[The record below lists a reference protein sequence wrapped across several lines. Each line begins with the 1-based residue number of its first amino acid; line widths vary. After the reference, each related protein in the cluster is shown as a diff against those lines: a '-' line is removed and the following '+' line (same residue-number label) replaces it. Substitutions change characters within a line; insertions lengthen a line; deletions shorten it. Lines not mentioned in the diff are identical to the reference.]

1 MVAMRSALFALLLT
15 CAALPRAGAA
25 VVGQAKNRPV
35 SKVITLLK
43 DMVTQLEKEA
53 EEDEETYEKF
63 GCWCTTNDKEKTK
76 SIADGEDRISS
87 LNSAIAELTADSMQ
101 LNTEI
106 KNLNTEVEKNQKALA
121 TATALRKNQL
131 DEFNQDEKDMLLSI
145 NSLKSATN
153 VMAKQNNPQ
162 LLQVPKADRLRA
174 VAAVQ
179 SQLSKHADLLKGII
193 TPKQRNLLES
203 FIEQPDGFFDSEPT
217 LRQTYEPQSG
227 QVFGILSQMKETFE
241 TNLANAQKQEAEN
254 QHAYEDLKA
263 AKTSEIAAGQSQ
275 IDIKTSELADVDEK
289 NAQSK
294 QDLED
299 TQSTLTADTE
309 FLADLKKRC
318 AAMDAEYQERTKTRQ
333 LEIQAVSKALEFL
346 SSDEA
351 HDLFTN
357 TFNPA
362 LLLQR
367 GARAARMSDR
377 EAKIVDLLKKTATT
391 HQDPRLSAIALKL
404 RLDKFTK
411 VKESI
416 QLMIDKLAK
425 EKQDDINHKDFC
437 VEQLNEN
444 EGKLLNEDRTK
455 QELLAKISDLASTM
469 DDLGKAIE
477 MLKAEIAEAQVN
489 LKGAGETR
497 EKMNREFQSVV
508 ADQRATQKLLMAAL
522 NVLKGFYEKAALVQ
536 AKSGGKAPA
545 GPPPPPS
552 FKSYENNAASGGV
565 MGMMQQ
571 IIDDAKA
578 MEDEATK
585 AEEESQQAYEN
596 FVKDTN
602 NAIEEKTKDMINKS
616 QQRAKAEA
624 EKVETE
630 VNRDESLASLEQLYQ
645 QNADLHRSCDF
656 LLKNFELRAQSR
668 DEEMDALKQGIS
680 MFSGATFTNL
690 MQAW

>member
-1 MVAMRSALFALLLT
+1 
-15 CAALPRAGAA
+15 
-25 VVGQAKNRPV
+25 
-35 SKVITLLK
+35 
-43 DMVTQLEKEA
+43 
-53 EEDEETYEKF
+53 
-63 GCWCTTNDKEKTK
+63 
-76 SIADGEDRISS
+76 
-87 LNSAIAELTADSMQ
+87 
-101 LNTEI
+101 
-106 KNLNTEVEKNQKALA
+106 
-121 TATALRKNQL
+121 
-131 DEFNQDEKDMLLSI
+131 
-145 NSLKSATN
+145 
-153 VMAKQNNPQ
+153 
-162 LLQVPKADRLRA
+162 
-174 VAAVQ
+174 
-179 SQLSKHADLLKGII
+179 
-193 TPKQRNLLES
+193 
-203 FIEQPDGFFDSEPT
+203 
-217 LRQTYEPQSG
+217 
-227 QVFGILSQMKETFE
+227 
-241 TNLANAQKQEAEN
+241 
-254 QHAYEDLKA
+254 
-263 AKTSEIAAGQSQ
+263 
-275 IDIKTSELADVDEK
+275 
-289 NAQSK
+289 
-294 QDLED
+294 
-299 TQSTLTADTE
+299 
-309 FLADLKKRC
+309 
-318 AAMDAEYQERTKTRQ
+318 
-333 LEIQAVSKALEFL
+333 
-346 SSDEA
+346 
-351 HDLFTN
+351 
-357 TFNPA
+357 
-362 LLLQR
+362 
-367 GARAARMSDR
+367 
-377 EAKIVDLLKKTATT
+377 
-391 HQDPRLSAIALKL
+391 
-404 RLDKFTK
+404 LDKFTK